1 MTALGSLR
9 LLCVAGLAC
18 LSVSFVPCAASAQ
31 NLSNGA
37 INGTVLDT
45 SGGALPGVTVTAS
58 SPALQVGQLSA
69 VTDGEGKY
77 QIVDL
82 PRGLYQV
89 RFELQGFQPLVR
101 ADIQLTAGFVARID
115 ATLMV
120 GALSEAITVTG
131 ASPVVDVTSTRGGQT
146 VNTELLTTALP
157 GNKTMSDLVQM
168 TPGLTN
174 TAGENPGTL
183 GLRGRPRFNSYGIN
197 SDNSNTTMMIDG
209 FQIIANNPLPDVGA
223 TQEVD
228 VKTFGHGADVK
239 ENGAAMN
246 MIVKSGGN
254 DFHGEVSTAYSR
266 QPSDNLDDTLRK
278 RGLVVGQEL
287 KYFSDTDV
295 DLGGRV
301 IRDKLWFFGSYRERR
316 SKNSQTGLV
325 RNAGPDG
332 RYLTGDEPPA
342 FPKQLARNAAIKL
355 SYQMTPKYQLS
366 GYTTRDK
373 NFNEADLQIAPFGAT
388 VDFAHSP
395 WEQTNPFDWKP
406 YVYKTE
412 FRGTPSN
419 TTFFDVQYG
428 KSGYKLYYGIQD
440 EAIGKPTMYDRSTL
454 LLTGSNIPHI
464 SDFNFWV
471 FESNLAYVPTRFLGG
486 RHNFKFGYHLQR
498 RDNSGA
504 RPKNPAGDYALLFDA
519 GVPAEFEANN
529 APVDPTNWDN
539 VYSVY
544 GTDQWRVGDTL
555 TLNLGLRWDQ
565 QHSFV
570 PEQSREAGQFAPA
583 ATFPRVE
590 VLRYNR
596 LAPRA
601 AAAWDVTGS
610 GKTVVK
616 GTYGWFNVENI
627 ISADYNLNSPSS
639 VRYRWHDLN
648 GNRNYD
654 PGEVNLDTNGPDFIS
669 TSSTANNIL
678 NPDLKLAHIQELTG
692 EVERE
697 LMPNMAVRGLY
708 MYRRFGDQSATI
720 NVLRPYSAFN
730 IPLQRRDPGPD
741 GIINTGDD
749 GAMVTIYDYAAAF
762 AGSRFVANQTVNRP
776 AGRYDSYQSMEG
788 ALSKRFSQTWSLQ
801 TSYTATKYHRWITA
815 IPQSPNDEYF
825 PVDNAWRWQMKVNGN
840 YDLPS
845 GFGVGAIVEW
855 LSSPIGQRT
864 YVFRS
869 ADPLGGPALRQLTSV
884 TLRLEPFGTETEKSI
899 PLLNLRASKKFTL
912 AGQRQF
918 EVSLDALNVVN
929 SNSVKAASYVSGPA
943 FRSVTDVVPP
953 RQIRFGAQ
961 IRF

>member
-1 MTALGSLR
+1 MNRLRRAR
-9 LLCVAGLAC
+9 LLCVMGFISAVAFIP
-18 LSVSFVPCAASAQ
+18 SVAPAQ
-31 NLSNGA
+31 NLSFGS
-37 INGTVLDT
+37 INGTVTDT
-45 SGGALPGVTVTAS
+45 SGGALPGVTVTAA
-58 SPALQVGQLSA
+58 SPALQVGQLTA
-69 VTDGEGKY
+69 ATDGEGKY

-82 PRGLYQV
+82 PRGTYQV
-89 RFELQGFQPLVR
+89 RFELQGFQPLIRQDV
-101 ADIQLTAGFVARID
+101 QLTAGFAARID
-115 ATLMV
+115 ASLSI

-157 GNKTMSDLVQM
+157 GNKTVADLVQM

-246 MIVKSGGN
+246 MIIKSGGN
-254 DFHGEVSTAYSR
+254 DFHGEASTGYSK

-287 KYFSDTDV
+287 KYFSDSDV
-295 DLGGRV
+295 NLGGRI

-325 RNAGPDG
+325 LNAGPDG

-342 FPKQLARNAAIKL
+342 FPKQLARNVAAKL
-355 SYQMTPKYQLS
+355 SYQITPRYQLS

-373 NFNEADLQIAPFGAT
+373 NFNEADLQIAPFNAT

-428 KSGYKLYYGIQD
+428 KSGYKLHYGVQD
-440 EAIGKPTMYDRSTL
+440 EAKDKPTMYDRTTL

-471 FESNLAYVPTRFLGG
+471 LESNVAYVPTRFLGG
-486 RHNFKFGYHLQR
+486 RHSFKLGYHLQR

-504 RPKNPAGDYALLFDA
+504 RPRNAAGDYALLFDN

-539 VYSVY
+539 IYSFY
-544 GTDQWRVGDTL
+544 GTDQWRVADRL
-555 TLNLGLRWDQ
+555 TLNLGLRYDQ

-570 PEQSREAGQFAPA
+570 PKQSREAGQFAPA
-583 ATFPRVE
+583 ATFPYVD
-590 VLRYNR
+590 VLHYGHV
-596 LAPRA
+596 APRA

-616 GTYGWFNVENI
+616 ATYGWFNVENI
-627 ISADYNLNSPSS
+627 ISADYNLNSPSAT
-639 VRYRWHDLN
+639 RYRWRDLN

-678 NPDLKLAHIQELTG
+678 NPDLKLAHIQELTA
-692 EVERE
+692 EIERE

-708 MYRRFGDQSATI
+708 MYRRFGDQSATV
-720 NVLRPYSAFN
+720 NVLRPSSAFD

-741 GIINTGDD
+741 GAINTSDD
-749 GAMVTIYDYAAAF
+749 GSMVTIYDYNAAF
-762 AGSRFVANQTVNRP
+762 AGSRFVGNQTTNRP
-776 AGRYDSYQSMEG
+776 AGRDDSYQVLET
-788 ALSKRFSQTWSLQ
+788 ALSKRFSQSWSAQ
-801 TSYTATKYHRWITA
+801 ASYTATKYHRWITA
-815 IPQSPNDEYF
+815 IPLSPNDNYF
-825 PVDNAWRWQMKVNGN
+825 PVDNAWRWQMKFNGN
-840 YDLPS
+840 YDMVN

-855 LSSPIGQRT
+855 LSSPLGQRT
-864 YVFRS
+864 YVFR
-869 ADPLGGPALRQLTSV
+869 AVDPLGGPPLRQQTSV
-884 TLRLEPFGTETEKSI
+884 TLRLEPFGSQTETSI
-899 PLLNLRASKKFTL
+899 PLLNVRASKKFTL
-912 AGQRQF
+912 AAQRKL
-918 EVSLDALNVVN
+918 EISLDALNVVN
-929 SNSVKAASYVSGPA
+929 SNSVKSASYVSGPS

-953 RQIRFGAQ
+953 RQIRVGAQ
-961 IRF
+961 VRF